1 MLAVIAALNDSCH
14 DGPFVAQAAL
24 GGCSDFSEAG
34 KLALAHRRSST
45 YWSLTCRGTTV
56 FRSMLKPRCKSATL
70 DQMLLRPVTSQL
82 PVGCCRATRRMPEG
96 VLNRNSVQP
105 SGIRSARVTAVM
117 LRLLCS

>member
-45 YWSLTCRGTTV
+45 YWSLTCRGMTV
-56 FRSMLKPRCKSATL
+56 FRSTAQSNAKAFRSRHSWCM
-70 DQMLLRPVTSQL
+70 PVTSQL

-96 VLNRNSVQP
+96 VLKDRKSTHLNS
-105 SGIRSARVTAVM
+105 S
-117 LRLLCS
+117 